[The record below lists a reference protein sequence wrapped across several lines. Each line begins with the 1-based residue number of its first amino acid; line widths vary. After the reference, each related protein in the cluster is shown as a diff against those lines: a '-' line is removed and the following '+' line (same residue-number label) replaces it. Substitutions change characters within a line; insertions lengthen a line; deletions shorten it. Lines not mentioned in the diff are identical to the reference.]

1 MLQLGDFVIDKR
13 DLFVD
18 NHPIWLIDT
27 TNMLQ
32 KYERIDNKEHNG
44 KPVHTAMNTVSA
56 KLRNVV
62 TIDSMRVIKK
72 CVHSVLRGVGEGTA
86 TPAIAVPYV
95 GTPNL
100 SDINC
105 FKEKEKKR
113 ENEINKKRKK
123 EKKKRKKKGSKKK
136 IKK

>member
-56 KLRNVV
+56 KLRNVFS
-62 TIDSMRVIKK
+62 IDSMRVIKK

-86 TPAIAVPYV
+86 TPAMVVPFV

-100 SDINC
+100 SDIN
-105 FKEKEKKR
+105 FFFQGKGRKR
-113 ENEINKKRKK
+113 ENEINK
-123 EKKKRKKKGSKKK
+123 EKKMKKKNGKAKSNYLL
-136 IKK
+136 

>member
-56 KLRNVV
+56 KLRNIFS
-62 TIDSMRVIKK
+62 TDSTREIKK
-72 CVHSVLRGVGEGTA
+72 AFILVFRGVGEGTA
-86 TPAIAVPYV
+86 TPAMAVPFA
-95 GTPNL
+95 GTL
-100 SDINC
+100 L
-105 FKEKEKKR
+105 R
-113 ENEINKKRKK
+113 KRKK
-123 EKKKRKKKGSKKK
+123 EGK
-136 IKK
+136 